1 MSPVAKSAARLGF
14 FPSQALRSSGTH
26 QGDLNG
32 IAATGK
38 QFAISGI
45 SVTRF
50 TNGKMIEGW
59 VNWDALGMMQ
69 QLGLVAELGKAKA
82 ATG

>member
-1 MSPVAKSAARLGF
+1 
-14 FPSQALRSSGTH
+14 
-26 QGDLNG
+26 
-32 IAATGK
+32 
-38 QFAISGI
+38 
-45 SVTRF
+45 
-50 TNGKMIEGW
+50 MIEGW